1 MKVDFAKAE
10 RIITFD
16 ESYTTASEPEC
27 VTVPIFDDDIL
38 EDQEIYIAEIVKMD
52 RNLDYKLHPFTVRC
66 VIDDN
71 DSEWSTRECG
81 SIHRTK
87 FRI

>member
-1 MKVDFAKAE
+1 
-10 RIITFD
+10 
-16 ESYTTASEPEC
+16 
-27 VTVPIFDDDIL
+27 
-38 EDQEIYIAEIVKMD
+38 VKMD

-81 SIHRTK
+81 TK
-87 FRI
+87 G